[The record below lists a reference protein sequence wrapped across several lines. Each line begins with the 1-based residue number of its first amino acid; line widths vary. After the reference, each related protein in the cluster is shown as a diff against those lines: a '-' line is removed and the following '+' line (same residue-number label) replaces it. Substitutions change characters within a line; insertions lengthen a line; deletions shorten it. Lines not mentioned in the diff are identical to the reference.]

1 MRVFLRPSLNWLLV
15 FLPACVFLEHA
26 YPESQ
31 TLIFLSSCAAIVP
44 LAGLLGK
51 ATEHIADRA
60 GEGLGGFLNAT
71 LGNAAELI
79 IAIVAL
85 RQGLTDVVKA
95 SIAGSIIGNV
105 LLVSGMAFLA
115 GGIRHKTQEFNAA
128 AAQAQVASLVLV
140 TVGLVVPGGFQH
152 LSQGTMPETISKLSV
167 SISIVLLFAYAL
179 SLVFSLYT
187 HKQLFSGNR
196 AEIAELH
203 SLAAES
209 HWGLRSSLVV
219 LVASTVLIAWMSE
232 ILVGSVSEAAKTLG
246 MSSAFIGVIVVAMV
260 GNAAEHSSAVT
271 VAIKNRMDLSLG
283 IALGSSVQIA
293 LFVAPFLVLLSYAV
307 APAPMDLVFTLGEI
321 LAVILAVSI
330 CGNVMNRGQS
340 NWFVGVLL
348 LAVYIILGLAFYF
361 VPTK

>member
-1 MRVFLRPSLNWLLV
+1 VRAFLKPSLNWLLI
-15 FLPACVFLEHA
+15 FLPACLFLEHV
-26 YPESQ
+26 YPESHS
-31 TLIFLSSCAAIVP
+31 LIFVSSCLAIVP

-51 ATEHIADRA
+51 ATEHIADHA

-79 IAIVAL
+79 IAILAL
-85 RQGLTDVVKA
+85 RQGLSDVVKA

-105 LLVSGMAFLA
+105 LLVAGMAFLA
-115 GGIRHKTQEFNAA
+115 GGIRHKTQEFNAS

-140 TVGLVVPGGFQH
+140 TVGLIVPGAFQH
-152 LSQGTMPETISKLSV
+152 LSQGTMGGTVAKLSV
-167 SISIVLLFAYAL
+167 TISIVLLLTYVL

-187 HKQLFSGNR
+187 HKELFSGNR
-196 AEIAELH
+196 AASAELH
-203 SLAAES
+203 SATES
-209 HWGLRSSLVV
+209 HWGLRLSIGV
-219 LVASTVLIAWMSE
+219 LAASTVLIAWMSE

-271 VAIKNRMDLSLG
+271 VAMKNRMDLSLG
-283 IALGSSVQIA
+283 IAIGSSVQIA

-307 APAPMDLVFTLGEI
+307 APAPMDLVFTIGEI

-330 CGNVMNRGQS
+330 CGNVMTRGQS

-348 LAVYIILGLAFYF
+348 LAVYMILGLAFYF
-361 VPTK
+361 VPAK

>member
-1 MRVFLRPSLNWLLV
+1 MPEFLKPSLNWMLIFFPV
-15 FLPACVFLEHA
+15 CIFLEHI
-26 YPESQ
+26 YPESHS
-31 TLIFLSSCAAIVP
+31 LIFLSSCAAIVP

-79 IAIVAL
+79 IAIVAM
-85 RQGLTDVVKA
+85 RQGLTEVVKA
-95 SIAGSIIGNV
+95 SITGSIIGNV

-115 GGIRHKTQEFNAA
+115 GGIRHKTQEFNAS

-140 TVGLVVPGGFQH
+140 TVGLIVPGAFQR
-152 LSQGTMPETISKLSV
+152 LTAGTMTETVSKLSV
-167 SISIVLLFAYAL
+167 TISIVLLLTYAL

-187 HKQLFSGNR
+187 HKELFSGNR
-196 AEIAELH
+196 AASADLH
-203 SLAAES
+203 EPTES
-209 HWGLRSSLVV
+209 HWSLRLSIGV
-219 LVASTVLIAWMSE
+219 LAASTVLIAWLSE

-246 MSSAFIGVIVVAMV
+246 MSSTFIGVIVVALV

-271 VAIKNRMDLSLG
+271 MAIKNRMDLSLG
-283 IALGSSVQIA
+283 IAVGSSVQIA
-293 LFVAPFLVLLSYAV
+293 LFVAPFLVLLSYAI
-307 APAPMDLVFTLGEI
+307 APAPIDLVFTVGEMV
-321 LAVILAVSI
+321 AVILAVNI

-348 LAVYIILGLAFYF
+348 LAVYIILGLAFFF
-361 VPTK
+361 VPTT